1 MLISHINRIQEIAAL
16 VSNQPNY
23 TLGYL
28 LGGDKGL
35 HGVGH
40 DKGQVLGR
48 DKEQLLGHELGHVT
62 LLGEGLGHG
71 MELEHGKVLELGH
84 DMELGLGHGMEQ
96 VQVHDMVL
104 GLEHDM
110 EQEQG
115 RGKELEHDMVLVDMA
130 IGQLLQQ

>member
-1 MLISHINRIQEIAAL
+1 M

-71 MELEHGKVLELGH
+71 MELELEHGKVLELGH

-96 VQVHDMVL
+96 VQVHDMEL